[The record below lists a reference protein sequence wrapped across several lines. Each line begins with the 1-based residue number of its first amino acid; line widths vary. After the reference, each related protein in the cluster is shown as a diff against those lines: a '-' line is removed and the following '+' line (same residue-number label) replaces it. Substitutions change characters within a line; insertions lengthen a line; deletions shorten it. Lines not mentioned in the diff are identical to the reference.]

1 MRKTVKPFLLIS
13 FMKHLFLS
21 FVFLFLV
28 FTSNAQLDFAKG
40 FGGQLGFSFNI
51 GSHFNRVGVIAK
63 FYYHYEY
70 VQANV
75 QFAGY
80 YNPRS
85 FGTEIPSWEGQLR
98 IGLVAA
104 FGAKDSIHYS
114 PFLNETSNQMSRP
127 YSIGYSY
134 NFYLDNIKTSQL
146 SGTFGFGIHGFSLLM
161 ENDFLAFFQ
170 EDKYRTG
177 AIGLYYRIENTQI
190 SITNI
195 AWTADPYGSGSITMK
210 SKDFPAKYG
219 YRKTKNALYEGNS
232 AGVLAIGVEQYL
244 GFGQYLGASIGLDA
258 DQIRNTFQNKLIHDS
273 FLLTNPHVPMVDT
286 KGKQFLYEKGQEIRS
301 AKFFFQIQ
309 GNNTAL
315 Y

>member
-1 MRKTVKPFLLIS
+1 MQKTAKPLSLNS
-13 FMKHLFLS
+13 FMKPLFL
-21 FVFLFLV
+21 FVFFFFLT
-28 FTSNAQLDFAKG
+28 FSASAQLDFAKG
-40 FGGQLGFSFNI
+40 FGGQIGFSFNL
-51 GSHFNRVGVIAK
+51 GSHFNRVGLIAK

-75 QFAGY
+75 QVAGY

-85 FGTEIPSWEGQLR
+85 FATGIPSWEGQLR
-98 IGLVAA
+98 VGVVAA

-114 PFLNETSNQMSRP
+114 PFINEISNQTSRP

-146 SGTFGFGIHGFSLLM
+146 SGTFGFGIHGFNLLM
-161 ENDFLAFFQ
+161 ENDFLAFLQ
-170 EDKYRTG
+170 QDKHRTG
-177 AIGLYYRIENTQI
+177 AIGLYYRIKNTQI

-195 AWTADPYGSGSITMK
+195 AWTADPYGPNSITME
-210 SKDFPAKYG
+210 SKQYPAKYG
-219 YRKTKNALYEGNS
+219 YRKMKNVLYEGNS

-244 GFGQYLGASIGLDA
+244 GFGQYLGAAVGVDA
-258 DQIRNTFQNKLIHDS
+258 DQIRNAFQNLLIHDS
-273 FLLTNPHVPMVDT
+273 FLLTDPHIPMVDT
-286 KGKQFLYEKGQEIRS
+286 KGKQYLYEEGQEIRP
-301 AKFFFQIQ
+301 AKFFFQIL